1 MATPIHGL
9 DGVTAK
15 MRAIGDSKTV
25 KKLARKAAREAINI
39 VRDAARANA
48 KAIDDKDSPAK
59 IWKNIVSRSGKTLNK
74 NAVRERVG
82 VLGGASF
89 GDGKTT
95 IITKKEYKNFVG
107 PINSSTVIGLT
118 GGDTRHWRWIEFGTS
133 EQAARPFMRP
143 ALSENTDKVTDK
155 FVQSFR
161 RELDAVLGV
170 IK

>member
-1 MATPIHGL
+1 MATQISGL
-9 DGVTAK
+9 DDVLRK
-15 MRAIGDSKTV
+15 MQAIGNQKII
-25 KKLARKAAREAINI
+25 KRLARKAAREAINI
-39 VRDAARANA
+39 VRDAARENA
-48 KAIDDKDSPAK
+48 KAIDDKKSSEK
-59 IWKNIVSRSGKTLNK
+59 IWKNIVSRSGKISNK
-74 NAVRERVG
+74 GAVRERVG
-82 VLGGASF
+82 ILGGASF
-89 GDGKTT
+89 GDGKTA
-95 IITKKEYKNFVG
+95 IITKKEYKSFVG
-107 PINSSTVIGLT
+107 PISSSTVIGLT